1 MARIILVT
9 GGANSGK
16 SKFAEELC
24 LRKCREKLSPFSIE
38 NTSIEEASKIDKAS
52 NIYESSKKDKAI
64 KIDETSNIDGDSKI
78 DGVSKIY
85 EDNKGFKDIIGL
97 KRIEISRTLYIAT
110 ARILDEEMEEKKN
123 RHIERRQAYAW
134 DTLEAYKDFDIH
146 FKEKSILDKGYKV
159 ILFDCLTMM
168 VTNII
173 FESDMDFDSRDKKLR
188 DEKESLVFKHID
200 ILLDLVG
207 GQDLDLVFVTNELG
221 MGLIGDRGLSRYFTY
236 LASKLNSYIAEKSQ
250 EMYFIVSGQSIK
262 VK

>member
-52 NIYESSKKDKAI
+52 NIYEASKKDKAS
-64 KIDETSNIDGDSKI
+64 KIDEASNIDE
-78 DGVSKIY
+78 VSKIY
-85 EDNKGFKDIIGL
+85 EDNKGFEDIIGL
-97 KRIEISRTLYIAT
+97 KGIEASRTLYIAT
-110 ARILDEEMEEKKN
+110 ARVLDEEMEEKKN

-173 FESDMDFDSRDKKLR
+173 FESDMDFDASDKKLR

-200 ILLDLVG
+200 ILLDLVVD
-207 GQDLDLVFVTNELG
+207 QDLDLVFVTNELG
-221 MGLIGDRGLSRYFTY
+221 MGIIGDRGLSRYFTY
-236 LASKLNSYIAEKSQ
+236 LASKLNRYIANRSQ
-250 EMYFIVSGQSIK
+250 EMYFIVSGQPIK